1 MAASQTCL
9 EFPRRCG
16 WHGFGLNALF
26 LLVWSFNF
34 SVYAIRR
41 HGCERFLSFQF
52 VTDSRLKV
60 SSTGFSLPIFTFP
73 PAVIVPNLIS
83 VVYYIYI
90 CSSPFMD
97 SLSQLP
103 VWSLS
108 VPFAQCFWTLLEF
121 WILTFAFAPL
131 DSVSVFELNPGF
143 NCRLLWTSP
152 SPNKWI
158 IKPSLLC
165 LPCLQLSQKTPVPL
179 CFWHTR
185 EQEGTRS
192 VRH

>member
-1 MAASQTCL
+1 M
-9 EFPRRCG
+9 
-16 WHGFGLNALF
+16 
-26 LLVWSFNF
+26 
-34 SVYAIRR
+34 
-41 HGCERFLSFQF
+41 
-52 VTDSRLKV
+52 KV
-60 SSTGFSLPIFTFP
+60 SSTGFSCLYFSTRCDCPQP
-73 PAVIVPNLIS
+73 DYVI
-83 VVYYIYI
+83 YYIYI
-90 CSSPFMD
+90 YIYIYMYIYISVSSPFMA

-103 VWSLS
+103 VQSLS

-143 NCRLLWTSP
+143 NSRMLWTSP
-152 SPNKWI
+152 GPDKWI
-158 IKPSLLC
+158 IKPSPLC
-165 LPCLQLSQKTPVPL
+165 LPCLQLGQKTPAPL

>member
-1 MAASQTCL
+1 MAWFQFECIISCCV
-9 EFPRRCG
+9 EF
-16 WHGFGLNALF
+16 N
-26 LLVWSFNF
+26 FNF

-41 HGCERFLSFQF
+41 HGSERFLSSQF
-52 VTDSRLKV
+52 VIDSRLKV
-60 SSTGFSLPIFTFP
+60 SSTGFSLPVSTFP

-83 VVYYIYI
+83 AIYYIYI
-90 CSSPFMD
+90 CSSPFMA

-103 VWSLS
+103 VQSLS

-131 DSVSVFELNPGF
+131 DSVSMFELNPGF
-143 NCRLLWTSP
+143 NSRLLWSSP
-152 SPNKWI
+152 SPDKRI
-158 IKPSLLC
+158 IKPSPLC
-165 LPCLQLSQKTPVPL
+165 LPCLQLGEKTPAPL

-185 EQEGTRS
+185 EQDGTHS